1 MGYETLI
8 ETLLR
13 EAKDR
18 REAVLAGA
26 REEARRML
34 AAAAAAADA
43 ETSAALERLHAEMAT
58 HRQRMRNRARQAA
71 RRLRLQ
77 TQYALIEEAIERA
90 IRALKERAP
99 SYLPLLL
106 EELFEQDACRAGGY
120 RVLLHERDLPLLRP
134 LLEQRG
140 MPYEATAREDL
151 LGGAEI
157 HTGDGTLILRNTLAT
172 RLEKARSEVLQDL
185 GAFLFEDRV

>member
-8 ETLLR
+8 GTLLR

-18 REAVLAGA
+18 REAVLARA
-26 REEARRML
+26 REEAGRML
-34 AAAAAAADA
+34 AEAAAAADA
-43 ETSAALERLHAEMAT
+43 EASAALERLHAEMAA
-58 HRQRMRNRARQAA
+58 HRQRTRNRTRQAA

-77 TQYALIEEAIERA
+77 TQYALIEEAISRA
-90 IRALKERAP
+90 IRNLRDRTP
-99 SYLPLLL
+99 SYLPPLL
-106 EELFEQDACRAGGY
+106 EELFEQDACRAGEC

-134 LLEQRG
+134 LLEHRG
-140 MPYEATAREDL
+140 VPYEAVTREDL

-157 HTGDGTLILRNTLAT
+157 HTGDGTLILKNTLAT

-185 GAFLFEDRV
+185 GVFLFEDRG